1 MKDIFGT
8 PYWLYMAEAEGCD
21 GLVDTTSAKIN
32 AIVREF
38 KNLPTCYQNLDG
50 LLDLMEK
57 HNLPQ
62 TRDNVI
68 TLVAEINDRLK

>member
-21 GLVDTTSAKIN
+21 DLVDTTSAKIN

-38 KNLPTCYQNLDG
+38 NRLPTYRQNLESV
-50 LLDLMEK
+50 LDLMEE

-68 TLVAEINDRLK
+68 TVVAEINDRLK